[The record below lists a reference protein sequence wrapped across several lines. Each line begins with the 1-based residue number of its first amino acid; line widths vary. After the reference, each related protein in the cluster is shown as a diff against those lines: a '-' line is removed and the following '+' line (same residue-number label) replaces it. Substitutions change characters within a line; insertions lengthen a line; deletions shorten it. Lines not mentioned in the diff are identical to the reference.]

1 MKNITL
7 ILFVLLA
14 FSSCKKR
21 DVFYEDKMWDK
32 LSKGNGI
39 WLLEKREVFVIKS
52 DGSTE
57 LTFIEEPDQTKYYFY
72 TKIIQ
77 LFGISVENDYLDIT
91 KYNSNTDVHSLSNT
105 YFLSRLAGGAEN
117 ERITLENPAGG
128 SVDKIYTVEKGGSK
142 NQIWTLHSGG
152 GSKEVITLKKCNSCS
167 PDLLGSNP
175 TEVTG

>member
-77 LFGISVENDYLDIT
+77 LFGISVENDYARSG
-91 KYNSNTDVHSLSNT
+91 NSSGLR
-105 YFLSRLAGGAEN
+105 SRFQRRKRDADARHEGQFKRGDPV
-117 ERITLENPAGG
+117 RRNPR
-128 SVDKIYTVEKGGSK
+128 
-142 NQIWTLHSGG
+142 LHHEFVG
-152 GSKEVITLKKCNSCS
+152 
-167 PDLLGSNP
+167 
-175 TEVTG
+175 